1 MKKSLAVRASAIAAV
16 LTLALAM
23 VLPNLVKADGDEKG
37 EPTVEVAEEQQTPAE
52 PEAPVEPA
60 PPAEP
65 EVPAEPETPAEPEP
79 PADRKSVV

>member
-52 PEAPVEPA
+52 PEKCFRENLW
-60 PPAEP
+60 
-65 EVPAEPETPAEPEP
+65 
-79 PADRKSVV
+79 